1 MVSLKAL
8 KKIFDKKL
16 LFDGES
22 IERLRLC
29 VKTKAI
35 TRCRTMSRVS
45 FERKLREGNQE
56 GDNEKFKTDKGFLC
70 KLR

>member
-1 MVSLKAL
+1 
-8 KKIFDKKL
+8 L

-35 TRCRTMSRVS
+35 TRCRAMSRAS
-45 FERKLREGNQE
+45 FERKLIDGNQE
-56 GDNEKFKTDKGFLC
+56 GDNEKFKTDKGFYASLSG
-70 KLR
+70 LP